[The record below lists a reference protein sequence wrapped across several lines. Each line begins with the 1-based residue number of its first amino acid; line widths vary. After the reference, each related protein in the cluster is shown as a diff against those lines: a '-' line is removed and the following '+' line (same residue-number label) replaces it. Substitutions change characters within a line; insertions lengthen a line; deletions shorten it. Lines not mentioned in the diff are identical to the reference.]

1 MVGIVLIVIGIAGR
15 LWSTLYIGGR
25 KSALVVADGPYSITR
40 NPLYVFSSVAAVGVG
55 AQMGID
61 HRRHR
66 LRCRL
71 RRRLPH
77 RHPARGKIPDCKS
90 GAPYQ
95 AYLAKV
101 PRFFPKLS
109 LYDEGEPIGFRPS
122 ALMMTLL
129 DGLVFLVAM
138 PLFEL
143 IDAAQESGTLPVL
156 FHLP

>member
-1 MVGIVLIVIGIAGR
+1 MVDALYRRPQVR
-15 LWSTLYIGGR
+15 RWWST
-25 KSALVVADGPYSITR
+25 DGPYSITR
-40 NPLYVFSSVAAVGVG
+40 NPLYVFSSVAAIGVG
-55 AQMGID
+55 AQMGSITATIGFGVVCAAAF
-61 HRRHR
+61 HIVI
-66 LRCRL
+66 LREEKFL
-71 RRRLPH
+71 TASL
-77 RHPARGKIPDCKS
+77 